1 MCRALESSTEALEG
15 PKEASL
21 IGKGPT
27 EKVPA
32 LKGPGQWL

>member
-1 MCRALESSTEALEG
+1 MCRAPESSTEALEG

-21 IGKGPT
+21 IRKGPT